1 MRDKETV
8 IMIALGAVLLILGFV
23 FNVYLLWVLGIVL
36 VVVGAVFWLLGTAG
50 HSVAGRR
57 HWY

>member
-1 MRDKETV
+1 
-8 IMIALGAVLLILGFV
+8 MIALGVVLLILGFV

-36 VVVGAVFWLLGTAG
+36 VVVGAVFWLLGAAG

-57 HWY
+57 TWY